1 MVFSENLLVPSANE
15 GEFEGSIY
23 DEDILQMNDLIAG
36 YPDQSDVNFQR
47 IIFNKKEFNELESGP
62 KESLPVNGLYKHQE
76 LRKRLLGPMNEAFVI
91 DAAGTGKTCS
101 IVSYGEE
108 ERKKYKEAIK
118 NGDVPKYKR
127 MIIIA
132 QSPNLVAEMK
142 KQIACRCT
150 QGQFDKPGSSKGKKN
165 IESSITKKLSKW
177 YIIKK
182 PIEFVNSIKNR
193 TDSEIIEMYSDTI
206 FWIDEV
212 HRMRISST
220 SYDVD
225 KKRRKEI
232 TYTLM
237 WKILHICNNVK
248 RIVTSATPQ
257 IQLNQEL
264 VYGFNLILPA
274 VIPGDMKIN
283 MNTNPADLSML
294 AGQMPHD
301 FFDVPREKEDY
312 EPYFNGRILYA
323 RELDTGINLIYKT
336 NDDYSESLSKSDKAK
351 IEKLEQDYTSS
362 LYKLKM
368 SDFQAKVYKRS
379 LNYSS
384 TTHNNEVAAS
394 NFVFKDDRYKD
405 GGNWG
410 QITTDEERA
419 RKKEVKAYLK
429 QLKEERKK
437 KGIQTPVAQRV
448 KEDKETGDSKKRADL
463 LELEK
468 ANKKKS
474 NLSTY
479 EKYVTVIDDMFKMTD
494 EFKLRYKGKTKEKTL
509 ENITES
515 GVIYGEICRI
525 MERKYGEPGNIF
537 GYSKHL
543 NGSGLITLCL
553 CLELLGYERFDESS
567 SPLESIKRET
577 SGYCDSPAEKKLNPN
592 FVKKKR
598 YALLTGHTSS
608 KRVEIIKEIFNMEE
622 NANGEYIAG
631 IFTTEVGRD
640 GINLFHVTEN
650 INIDPDWTPGANHQ
664 AMRRGV
670 RATSHDFLI
679 KLEKRRLQKEGKSK
693 EEIDNF
699 RLPVF
704 IYQMASVTDDLSSLE
719 NYSIDAKIYYEFSE
733 KKDREFKP
741 VIRMMKEYAVDG
753 PILRKRNQRTTDIDY
768 SDICDYEKCAY
779 NYINFPDGDYTVKN
793 MDYTTYDVYY
803 NDDLIDMCT
812 AFIIEIL
819 HEKSILTMDY
829 LIQEYDNVR
838 EFYAKLIKKKV
849 NIESLESELLK
860 DFGDFSLNKGSP
872 EKGSDRITLP
882 MLQKFIN
889 ESRIKFLTLALKKI
903 IYTKIQITDIFGN
916 ICNLF
921 EDKQVF
927 YLSKDIITPSIRDYN
942 QSFVGISRNKLGSIK
957 ITKNINLDPIIESKN
972 VDEIMKLPISVQ
984 VDILEY
990 ILLKIAEATVER
1002 DETKDALKSKDIENQ
1017 RIPVIGSSPVG
1028 ILTPKEEQIRNAYY
1042 TQGKYFVTH
1051 EPISEI
1057 EERLRPKPGRPPKR
1071 IEGDYK
1077 IKNVLNID
1085 NYEKNFIKDKSTE
1098 IVYVHLLYVTVPDV
1112 DYGKIKHLIKLEG
1125 RYRLLKPSEGNWK
1138 DMKRIEYEV
1147 YNDIAQAIHY
1157 ERKGKNYK
1165 DRPAY
1170 AYYTD
1175 AAKTK
1180 INLVVASLDVGVSA
1194 KEKSPGRALTTIDP
1208 LNVIEAFYQIN
1219 LYNESNP
1226 DLPQIPLAPER
1237 VSRRGKTQNVK
1248 KVSKDEKLDYIF
1260 DTIDNRN
1267 PEEVRKMQNLYTNED
1282 SEEYVNNWPDD
1293 QIDFFYSW
1301 MKYLI
1306 LPDGGLSI
1314 PGKQFVELVKGY
1326 LIDTDSIVDV

>member
-1 MVFSENLLVPSANE
+1 MVFTENLLVPPPAENN
-15 GEFEGSIY
+15 FEGSIY

-36 YPDQSDVNFQR
+36 YPDQSDPNFQK

-62 KESLPVNGLYKHQE
+62 KESLPINGLYKHQE

-91 DAAGTGKTCS
+91 DGTGTGKTCS
-101 IVSYGEE
+101 IVSYGEV
-108 ERKKYKEAIK
+108 ERMKYKQAIK

-142 KQIACRCT
+142 KQIVCRCT
-150 QGQFDKPGSSKGKKN
+150 KGQFDKPGSSKGKKY
-165 IESSITKKLSKW
+165 IESSITKSLSKW

-220 SYDVD
+220 SYDIN

-264 VYGFNLILPA
+264 VYAFNLILPA
-274 VIPGDMKIN
+274 AIPEDMKID

-294 AGQMPHD
+294 SGQMPYN
-301 FFDVPREKEDY
+301 FFDTPHTKEDY

-323 RELDTGINLIYKT
+323 RELDTGIDLIYKT
-336 NDDYSESLSKSDKAK
+336 NDDYSKSLSKSDKARIK
-351 IEKLEQDYTSS
+351 KFEEDYTTP

-368 SDFQAKVYKRS
+368 SDFQARVYKRS
-379 LNYSS
+379 LDLSS
-384 TTHNNEVAAS
+384 TTHNNEIAAS
-394 NFVFKDDRYKD
+394 NFVFKDDRYED

-419 RKKEVKAYLK
+419 KKKEVKAYLK
-429 QLKEERKK
+429 QLRKERKE
-437 KGIQTPVAQRV
+437 KGIKTPIAQRV

-468 ANKKKS
+468 ANKKKFDS
-474 NLSTY
+474 LSTY
-479 EKYVTVIDDMFKMTD
+479 ERYVTVIDDMFKMTD
-494 EFKLRYKGKTKEKTL
+494 EFKLKYKGKTKEKTL

-525 MERKYGEPGNIF
+525 MERAYGKPGNVF

-567 SPLESIKRET
+567 SPLEAVGKKT
-577 SGYCDSPAEKKLNPN
+577 SGYCDIPGEKKLNPN

-608 KRVEIIKEIFNMEE
+608 KKVEIIKEIFNMEE
-622 NANGEYIAG
+622 NATGEYIAG

-670 RATSHDFLI
+670 RATSHEYLI
-679 KLEKRRLQKEGKSK
+679 KLEKRRLQREGKSK

-719 NYSIDAKIYYEFSE
+719 SYSIDAKIYYEFSE

-741 VIRMMKEYAVDG
+741 VMRMMKEYAVDG
-753 PILRKRNQRTTDIDY
+753 PILRKRNQRATDIDY
-768 SDICDYEKCAY
+768 SDVCDYDKCSY
-779 NYINFPDGDYTVKN
+779 NYINFPNGDYTVKD

-803 NDDLIDMCT
+803 NDDLIDMCV
-812 AFIIEIL
+812 ALIIEIL

-838 EFYAKLIKKKV
+838 EYYSGLIKKKV
-849 NIESLESELLK
+849 SIESLESELLK
-860 DFGDFSLNKGSP
+860 DFGEFSRSN
-872 EKGSDRITLP
+872 SDSGKRSSGITLP
-882 MLQKFIN
+882 MLQKFIS
-889 ESRIKFLTLALKKI
+889 EPRIKFLTLALKKI

-927 YLSKDIITPSIRDYN
+927 YLSKDIITPSIHDYN
-942 QSFVGISRNKLGSIK
+942 QNFVVISRNKLGNIK
-957 ITKNINLDPIIESKN
+957 ISKSMNLDPIIESKT

-1002 DETKDALKSKDIENQ
+1002 DGTKDALKSKDIENQ
-1017 RIPVIGSSPVG
+1017 KIPAG
-1028 ILTPKEEQIRNAYY
+1028 ILTPKEEEIRNAYY

-1057 EERLRPKPGRPPKR
+1057 EKRLRPKVGRPPKR

-1077 IKNVLNID
+1077 IKNVLNIN

-1098 IVYVHLLYVTVPDV
+1098 YVYVHLLYVTIPDV
-1112 DYGKIKHLIKLEG
+1112 NYGKIKHLIKLEG
-1125 RYRLLKPSEGNWK
+1125 RYMLLKPSEGNWK

-1147 YNDIAQAIHY
+1147 YNDIAQAIYY

-1194 KEKSPGRALTTIDP
+1194 KERSPGRALTTIDP

-1219 LYNESNP
+1219 LYNERNP

-1237 VSRRGKTQNVK
+1237 VSRREKTQNIK

-1260 DTIDNRN
+1260 DTIVNHN

-1306 LPDGGLSI
+1306 LSDGGLSI